1 MESENEAGAGSGKP
15 KEPMSA
21 IIPPPNLTPPPPPP
35 PSPMESMPKPV
46 PQSLPPNEHESAAA
60 LSVDALPAGALAPF
74 NARAFAAVIDS
85 LVATGLAIAAS
96 ILLPSMLSTRTGW
109 ILWAGYMIAR
119 DSLPF
124 LQGQSV
130 GKKAMKIKALTLD
143 GQPLTNNWQTALIRN
158 GVLLIPLFG
167 LVELF
172 VLLSRDSG
180 ADRGKRLGDEWAK
193 TKVVVAEKPPVDE
206 GGGAV

>member
-1 MESENEAGAGSGKP
+1 MESENEAGAGSEQP

-35 PSPMESMPKPV
+35 PSPMESMQKPM
-46 PQSLPPNEHESAAA
+46 PQTLPPSERDSLPDV
-60 LSVDALPAGALAPF
+60 SVDALPAGTLAPF

-96 ILLPSMLSTRTGW
+96 ILLPAMLSTRTGW
-109 ILWAGYMIAR
+109 LLWAGYMIAR

-124 LQGQSV
+124 LHGQSV
-130 GKKAMKIKALTLD
+130 GKKAMKLKALTLD

-180 ADRGKRLGDEWAK
+180 PDRGRRLGDEWAK
-193 TKVVVAEKPPVDE
+193 TKVIVVKEP
-206 GGGAV
+206 GAAA